1 MIRVLTLSA
10 LALSLALVAFS
21 TTTAQPPAKKRTTFD
36 EDVLPIFKDR
46 CVGCHSSDK
55 KRGGLNVANYT
66 ALMQGGSSGVSIKPG
81 DPDNSLLYKLMAH
94 TAEPI
99 MPPKSEKPPANIL
112 AVVHKW
118 ISEGAPENSGSK
130 VVMVERPKTD
140 FTLSSV
146 AKGKPAVAPMPPVS
160 MRLDPVL
167 RTARDT
173 AITAMASNPWSPLV
187 AIGGQKQILL
197 YNAETQVLLG
207 VLPFPEGTPQ
217 VLKFSRNGSLLLAG
231 GGRGGKSG
239 KVVIWSVAKGE
250 RLFAVGDENDCVLA
264 ADISPDQSLIALGGP
279 SKMLRIYSA
288 RDGKLL
294 HEVKKHTDWITTLEF
309 SPDGVLL
316 ASADRNGGVF
326 IWEANTAREYFSLRG
341 PTASVSEV
349 SWRPDSNVVAVSSED
364 ATIRL
369 FEMENGNQI
378 RNWGAHGGGSLGVH
392 YGMDGRLTSAGRD
405 RTPKLWDG
413 NGTLQRAFEAMPDLA
428 LRSVLTHDS
437 KLVVAADWSGSILVW
452 QTADGKRVG
461 TLSANPATI
470 AEQLAAAKKTLD
482 DRQKARDAVAVV
494 AKASADALAKA
505 NSDLAT
511 AQKLVNDTAAAAKA
525 AEQKLAQARQTLV
538 NAQSALDGAVK
549 ESRAKEVLAK
559 ELTDTAGRVKAE
571 ADKAKDNPALQAT
584 SLRILS
590 QAGQASAELVFAQK
604 ALAEMQAAVRAIEPT
619 IAPALQAHTAAVA
632 ASQNAPKAVPLLMTT
647 QQNAM
652 TKAAADAAALSAADA
667 ALNEAKAVVTR
678 LGAPAVAG
686 K

>member
-1 MIRVLTLSA
+1 M
-10 LALSLALVAFS
+10 
-21 TTTAQPPAKKRTTFD
+21 
-36 EDVLPIFKDR
+36 
-46 CVGCHSSDK
+46 
-55 KRGGLNVANYT
+55 
-66 ALMQGGSSGVSIKPG
+66 
-81 DPDNSLLYKLMAH
+81 
-94 TAEPI
+94 
-99 MPPKSEKPPANIL
+99 
-112 AVVHKW
+112 
-118 ISEGAPENSGSK
+118 
-130 VVMVERPKTD
+130 
-140 FTLSSV
+140 
-146 AKGKPAVAPMPPVS
+146 
-160 MRLDPVL
+160 
-167 RTARDT
+167 
-173 AITAMASNPWSPLV
+173 
-187 AIGGQKQILL
+187 
-197 YNAETQVLLG
+197 
-207 VLPFPEGTPQ
+207 
-217 VLKFSRNGSLLLAG
+217 
-231 GGRGGKSG
+231 
-239 KVVIWSVAKGE
+239 
-250 RLFAVGDENDCVLA
+250 
-264 ADISPDQSLIALGGP
+264 
-279 SKMLRIYSA
+279 
-288 RDGKLL
+288 
-294 HEVKKHTDWITTLEF
+294 
-309 SPDGVLL
+309 
-316 ASADRNGGVF
+316 
-326 IWEANTAREYFSLRG
+326 
-341 PTASVSEV
+341 
-349 SWRPDSNVVAVSSED
+349 
-364 ATIRL
+364 
-369 FEMENGNQI
+369 
-378 RNWGAHGGGSLGVH
+378 
-392 YGMDGRLTSAGRD
+392 
-405 RTPKLWDG
+405 
-413 NGTLQRAFEAMPDLA
+413 
-428 LRSVLTHDS
+428 
-437 KLVVAADWSGSILVW
+437 VW

-482 DRQKARDAVAVV
+482 DRQKARDAVAVI

-505 NSDLAT
+505 NSNLAT